1 MKTSFRP
8 CIHFII
14 IFLASYLFCFKAFS
28 QLSVGIKG
36 GYNQNYLT
44 TNNANRSFTN
54 YESMNGFNI
63 SIPLQYKIADWFA
76 ITMAPEFVQK
86 NYNQQRSAFFVGVY
100 QNNYNNYI
108 DLPLMGHFM
117 FGGQR
122 LKGFLNAG
130 MYAGYWLSG
139 RVQGVMPNI
148 LNIAADNNL
157 SNSVYDYENP
167 YSYNE
172 KYTFNT
178 TKDNRWEAGW
188 IGGLGISYNIN
199 QKYQVFT
206 EANILYTFTDQQK
219 NYMINQVPRYN
230 TTYGINAGIMYSFYG
245 RKLSY

>member
-1 MKTSFRP
+1 MKTSLRP
-8 CIHFII
+8 CMHFII
-14 IFLASYLFCFKAFS
+14 IFLSSCFFCFNAFS
-28 QLSVGIKG
+28 QLSVGIEG
-36 GYNQNYLT
+36 GYNINYLT

-54 YESMNGFNI
+54 YGSMNGFNI

-76 ITMAPEFVQK
+76 IATAPALVQK
-86 NYNQQRSAFFVGVY
+86 NYNQQRSAFFAGVY

-122 LKGFLNAG
+122 LKGFLNVG
-130 MYAGYWLSG
+130 MYAGYWVSG
-139 RVQGVMPNI
+139 QVKGVMPNI
-148 LNIAADNNL
+148 LNITADNNS

-188 IGGLGISYNIN
+188 IGGLGISYKITR
-199 QKYQVFT
+199 K
-206 EANILYTFTDQQK
+206 L
-219 NYMINQVPRYN
+219 P
-230 TTYGINAGIMYSFYG
+230 GFYG
-245 RKLSY
+245 RKYFIHIY